1 MYATN
6 ILRLGVSMTLTFG
19 KPSITIRRLGVIT
32 SIYMM
37 LGFILLCGL
46 LHPSTIYSEEIKS
59 DINSF
64 ISIDDEKTT
73 APIFDSTLDKLTNS
87 IEERQLELDSD
98 TSDGLIVDDQKD
110 KDMVVVLGDS
120 DSQEKLS
127 PPLKSEIAT
136 EENRKQANL
145 AELNATQPNNR
156 TTYIIPESSHSI
168 AEQQRFLIESK
179 GSSVALLNSDEF
191 RKTAR
196 EDRGFERD
204 KLRSLDIIPKG
215 DLSTSNV
222 IGNTDIASQISLGFK
237 KNAIQEHHLTKTFS
251 QKDGKLSSVIEGMLA
266 IGKEKVE
273 KEIKYSGNLWQKLKA
288 KAHCLVCCVD
298 NLNFEDIKSYFQ
310 YYCHLNHQLKLPKGA
325 ILSAKTEVYRG
336 GDFGR
341 KNKDNVF
348 GYRIPSLL
356 KTEKGTLLA
365 GADERIEQACDWGNI
380 GMVIRRSE
388 DDGVTWGKRETI
400 VNLRNNPRVPLVTS
414 GDYSGSPINMDMA
427 LVQDTSS
434 KTKRIFSI
442 YDMFPEGRGV
452 ISIANTPE
460 KEYTQIGGQSYLN
473 LYNNE
478 KKSKVFTIRDKGIVY
493 NFKGK
498 KTDYHVITET
508 TKSDH
513 SNLGDIYKGKQLLGN
528 IYFTKHKTSPFRLAK
543 SSYVWMSYSDDDG
556 RTWSSPRD
564 ITASLR
570 RRGMKFL
577 GIGPGKGI
585 VLKWGP
591 HAGRIIIPA
600 YSTNWKSHLRGSQ
613 SSRLIYS
620 DDHGKTW
627 HTGKAVND
635 NRVLSN
641 GEKIHSLTMDNKKEQ
656 NTESV
661 PVQLKNG
668 DIKLFMRNLTGNL
681 EVATSK
687 DGGETWQNHVKRYK
701 EVHDAYVQ
709 LSAIRF
715 EHDKKEYI
723 LLVNANGP
731 GKKRQDGYARLAQ
744 VNRNGSFKWLYHHH
758 IQDGSFA
765 YNSVQQLNNDQFG
778 VLYEHRE
785 KHQNSFTLNYKV
797 FNWSFLSQNTEKQ
810 GTLWEKMA
818 ANWHVLFK
826 FYPWC

>member
-388 DDGVTWGKRETI
+388 DDGVTWGKIETI

-826 FYPWC
+826 FYL

>member
-570 RRGMKFL
+570 WRGMKFL

-758 IQDGSFA
+758 I
-765 YNSVQQLNNDQFG
+765 
-778 VLYEHRE
+778 
-785 KHQNSFTLNYKV
+785 
-797 FNWSFLSQNTEKQ
+797 
-810 GTLWEKMA
+810 
-818 ANWHVLFK
+818 
-826 FYPWC
+826 

>member
-1 MYATN
+1 
-6 ILRLGVSMTLTFG
+6 MTLTFG

-681 EVATSK
+681 EVSTSK

-826 FYPWC
+826 FYL

>member
-473 LYNNE
+473 LYSNE

-826 FYPWC
+826 FYL

>member
-1 MYATN
+1 
-6 ILRLGVSMTLTFG
+6 MTLTFG

-613 SSRLIYS
+613 SSCLIYS

-826 FYPWC
+826 FYL

>member
-388 DDGVTWGKRETI
+388 DDDVTWGKRETI

-826 FYPWC
+826 FYL

>member
-1 MYATN
+1 
-6 ILRLGVSMTLTFG
+6 MTLTFG

-273 KEIKYSGNLWQKLKA
+273 KEIKYSGNLWQKLEA

-826 FYPWC
+826 FYL

>member
-613 SSRLIYS
+613 SSCLIYS

-826 FYPWC
+826 FYL

>member
-110 KDMVVVLGDS
+110 KDKVVVLGDS

-826 FYPWC
+826 FYL

>member
-1 MYATN
+1 
-6 ILRLGVSMTLTFG
+6 MTLTFG

-365 GADERIEQACDWGNI
+365 EADERIEQACDWGNI

-826 FYPWC
+826 FYL

>member
-1 MYATN
+1 
-6 ILRLGVSMTLTFG
+6 MTLTFG

-341 KNKDNVF
+341 KNKDNMF

-826 FYPWC
+826 FYL

>member
-1 MYATN
+1 
-6 ILRLGVSMTLTFG
+6 MTLTFG

-498 KTDYHVITET
+498 KTDYPVITET

-826 FYPWC
+826 FYL

>member
-365 GADERIEQACDWGNI
+365 RADERIEQACDWGNI

-460 KEYTQIGGQSYLN
+460 KEYPQIGGQSYLN

-758 IQDGSFA
+758 IQDDSFA

-826 FYPWC
+826 FYL

>member
-1 MYATN
+1 
-6 ILRLGVSMTLTFG
+6 MTLTFG

-585 VLKWGP
+585 VLKWGS

-818 ANWHVLFK
+818 ANWYVLFK
-826 FYPWC
+826 FYL

>member
-222 IGNTDIASQISLGFK
+222 IGNMDIASQISLGFK

-826 FYPWC
+826 FYL

>member
-709 LSAIRF
+709 LSSIRF

-826 FYPWC
+826 FYL

>member
-1 MYATN
+1 
-6 ILRLGVSMTLTFG
+6 MTLTFG

-365 GADERIEQACDWGNI
+365 GADERIEQACDGGNI

-826 FYPWC
+826 FYL

>member
-1 MYATN
+1 
-6 ILRLGVSMTLTFG
+6 MTLTFG

-556 RTWSSPRD
+556 RIWSSPRD

-826 FYPWC
+826 FYL

>member
-1 MYATN
+1 
-6 ILRLGVSMTLTFG
+6 MTLTFG

-251 QKDGKLSSVIEGMLA
+251 QKDGKLSSVIEGILA

-826 FYPWC
+826 FYL

>member
-1 MYATN
+1 
-6 ILRLGVSMTLTFG
+6 MTLTFG

-365 GADERIEQACDWGNI
+365 GADERIEQVCDWGNI

-826 FYPWC
+826 FYL

>member
-427 LVQDTSS
+427 LFQDTSS

-826 FYPWC
+826 FYL

>member
-1 MYATN
+1 
-6 ILRLGVSMTLTFG
+6 MTLTFG

-635 NRVLSN
+635 NRVLSD

-826 FYPWC
+826 FYL

>member
-46 LHPSTIYSEEIKS
+46 LHPSSIYSEEIKS

-826 FYPWC
+826 FYL

>member
-237 KNAIQEHHLTKTFS
+237 KKAIQEHHLTKTFS

-826 FYPWC
+826 FYL

>member
-1 MYATN
+1 
-6 ILRLGVSMTLTFG
+6 MTLTFG

-765 YNSVQQLNNDQFG
+765 YNSVHQLNNDQFG

-826 FYPWC
+826 FYL

>member
-1 MYATN
+1 
-6 ILRLGVSMTLTFG
+6 MTLTFG

-356 KTEKGTLLA
+356 NTEKGTLLA

-826 FYPWC
+826 FYL

>member
-635 NRVLSN
+635 NSVLSN

-826 FYPWC
+826 FYL

>member
-668 DIKLFMRNLTGNL
+668 GIKLFMRNLTGNL

-826 FYPWC
+826 FYL

>member
-1 MYATN
+1 
-6 ILRLGVSMTLTFG
+6 MTLTFG

-168 AEQQRFLIESK
+168 AEQQRFLMESK

-826 FYPWC
+826 FYL

>member
-460 KEYTQIGGQSYLN
+460 KEYSQIGGQSYLN

-826 FYPWC
+826 FYL

>member
-585 VLKWGP
+585 VLKWRP

-826 FYPWC
+826 FYL

>member
-1 MYATN
+1 
-6 ILRLGVSMTLTFG
+6 MTLTFG
-19 KPSITIRRLGVIT
+19 KPSITIHRLGVIT

-826 FYPWC
+826 FYL

>member
-1 MYATN
+1 
-6 ILRLGVSMTLTFG
+6 MTLTFG
-19 KPSITIRRLGVIT
+19 KTSITIRRLGVIT

-826 FYPWC
+826 FYL

>member
-73 APIFDSTLDKLTNS
+73 VPIFDSTLDKLTNS

-110 KDMVVVLGDS
+110 KDMVIVLGDS

-179 GSSVALLNSDEF
+179 GYSVALLNSDEF

-356 KTEKGTLLA
+356 KTEKGTLLV

-473 LYNNE
+473 LYNNG

-635 NRVLSN
+635 NRILSN

-765 YNSVQQLNNDQFG
+765 YNSVQQLNNDKFG

-826 FYPWC
+826 FYL

>member
-1 MYATN
+1 
-6 ILRLGVSMTLTFG
+6 MTLTFG

-543 SSYVWMSYSDDDG
+543 SSHVWMSYSDDDG

-826 FYPWC
+826 FYL

>member
-1 MYATN
+1 
-6 ILRLGVSMTLTFG
+6 MTLTFG

-251 QKDGKLSSVIEGMLA
+251 QKDRKLSSVIEGMLA

-826 FYPWC
+826 FYL

>member
-222 IGNTDIASQISLGFK
+222 IGNTDIASQISLDFK

-826 FYPWC
+826 FYL

>member
-1 MYATN
+1 
-6 ILRLGVSMTLTFG
+6 MTLTFG

-493 NFKGK
+493 NFKGE

-585 VLKWGP
+585 VLKWGS

-826 FYPWC
+826 FYL

>member
-1 MYATN
+1 
-6 ILRLGVSMTLTFG
+6 MTLTFG

-613 SSRLIYS
+613 SSHLIYS

-826 FYPWC
+826 FYL